1 MIRKDLTIRY
11 ACGSYWIISTDA
23 HLCTDA
29 SYHAP
34 VMTNETGYHIWIC
47 LKKHFSI
54 EETAETISGLYYIS
68 YENALQDTK
77 EFILLLKQNGCMEG
91 L

>member
-11 ACGSYWIISTDA
+11 ACGSYWIISTDV
-23 HLCTDA
+23 HLYADA

-47 LKKHFSI
+47 LKKTLFNRRNSRNNFR
-54 EETAETISGLYYIS
+54 TVS
-68 YENALQDTK
+68 Y
-77 EFILLLKQNGCMEG
+77 FI
-91 L
+91 